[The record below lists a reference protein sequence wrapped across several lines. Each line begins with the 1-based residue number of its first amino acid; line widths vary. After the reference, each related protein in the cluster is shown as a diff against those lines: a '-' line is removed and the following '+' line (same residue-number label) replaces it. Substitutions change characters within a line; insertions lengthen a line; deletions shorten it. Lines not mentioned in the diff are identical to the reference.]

1 MGRSDYNWQFEN
13 PLLPIVAD
21 GLPITGV
28 HVCVIHFWVE
38 CIQEISLVIAY
49 SYIQYKEKGLKPYL
63 LRQEHKMS
71 SLLIYNLTFL
81 FKSEG
86 AHICKAGHW
95 SPHQQPPYF
104 TVFPV
109 FS

>member
-38 CIQEISLVIAY
+38 YIQEISLVNGLTHNITVQGKGPEVHTAY
-49 SYIQYKEKGLKPYL
+49 L
-63 LRQEHKMS
+63 
-71 SLLIYNLTFL
+71 
-81 FKSEG
+81 
-86 AHICKAGHW
+86 
-95 SPHQQPPYF
+95 PHQDHK
-104 TVFPV
+104 TC
-109 FS
+109 SL